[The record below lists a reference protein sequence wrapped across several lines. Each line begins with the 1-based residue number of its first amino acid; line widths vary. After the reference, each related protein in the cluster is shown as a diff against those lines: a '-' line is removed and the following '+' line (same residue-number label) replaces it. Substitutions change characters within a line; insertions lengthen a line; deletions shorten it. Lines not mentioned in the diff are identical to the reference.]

1 MSIHTTTHALSES
14 NSDRLLR
21 DITPLGSTGGSVS
34 PHSKARRAAGTVRR
48 VFREINDANAAV
60 DRVNR
65 PWVYQ
70 SQDSMLNHKSTSRT
84 AR

>member
-1 MSIHTTTHALSES
+1 MSIHTTTHTVSEA
-14 NSDRLLR
+14 DRDRMGR
-21 DITPLGSTGGSVS
+21 DMTSTANVGGAVS

-60 DRVNR
+60 ARVNQ

-70 SQDSMLNHKSTSRT
+70 SKAVDPTRRT
-84 AR
+84 AL

>member
-1 MSIHTTTHALSES
+1 MSIHTTTHAISENDS
-14 NSDRLLR
+14 NRMGR
-21 DITPLGSTGGSVS
+21 DMASTDTRGGGVS

-48 VFREINDANAAV
+48 VFREINEAQAAV

-70 SQDSMLNHKSTSRT
+70 NQGRNVTRHTSR
-84 AR
+84 